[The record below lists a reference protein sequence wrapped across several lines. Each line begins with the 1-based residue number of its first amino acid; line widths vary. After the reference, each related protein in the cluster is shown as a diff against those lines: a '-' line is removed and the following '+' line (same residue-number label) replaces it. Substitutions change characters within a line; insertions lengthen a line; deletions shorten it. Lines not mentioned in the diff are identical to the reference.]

1 MTKLSRRWRINYIV
15 TKALATTYTLSDV
28 NANTVTPISTV
39 GATATA
45 NIASATVASTVD
57 WSEGVKNCEVND
69 VIGVSGRGE

>member
-1 MTKLSRRWRINYIV
+1 MSRRRRINNIV

-28 NANTVTPISTV
+28 NANTVAPISTV

-57 WSEGVKNCEVND
+57 RREGVNKCEVDD
-69 VIGVSGRGE
+69 VIGVRGGGE